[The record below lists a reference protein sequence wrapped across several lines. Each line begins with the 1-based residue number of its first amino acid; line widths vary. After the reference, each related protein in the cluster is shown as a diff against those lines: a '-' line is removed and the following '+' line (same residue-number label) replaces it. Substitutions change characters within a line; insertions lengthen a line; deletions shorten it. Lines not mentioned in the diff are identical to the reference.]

1 MSASGPLRHSYRT
14 PVPRFD
20 PRRVRRTSC
29 LGRVDILSVEGG
41 AVACLTFPTPNCMLR
56 VPVMSEQKIPRY
68 KAYDHPAGGWGA
80 AGATAKVLMQQSVI
94 AKGSK
99 ALLSMNQPGGF
110 KCPSCAFPDAD
121 HTKKLEFC
129 ENGAK
134 ALAWE
139 ATKHRATREFF
150 AEHTVQELMAQSD
163 YWLEMQGRLTE
174 PMRYDPVSDHYV
186 PCSWDE
192 AFALIGRHL
201 QALSSPHEAEFYT
214 SGRTPNEAAFLYSIF
229 VREFGTNNFPDC
241 SNMCHEPTS
250 RGLPP
255 AIGVGKGTIVLDDF
269 EHAEAIFVIGQ
280 NTGTNSPRM
289 MSNLVEARK
298 RNAPIVAVNP
308 MPERA
313 LIRFA
318 EPQDVVQMATFGS
331 TEISSEFVH
340 IRIGGDLALIKG
352 IMKAMFEREAAGESV
367 LDHEFLT
374 EHTVG
379 LEALR
384 EEVMSLEWSQIV
396 QVSGIKKE
404 QILRCAEIYIRSR
417 ATIICYG
424 MGLTQHQQGS
434 RLLQQVANLLML
446 RGNFGKPGAG
456 IAPIRGHSNVQGDR
470 TVGID
475 EKPTQRY
482 LDQVRDVFG
491 FEPPREHG
499 HHVVESIE
507 AMLAGTAK
515 VFIGMGGNF
524 IHAVP
529 DTEIAYRAMRGL
541 ELTVGIATKLNRGHL
556 VHGKEAL
563 ILPVVARSEWIH
575 TPLGEQFVTIE
586 DAMSNV
592 TASRGVLEPVSE
604 HVLPEV
610 EIVCRMAMA
619 TLPDSKVD
627 WAACMHDYN
636 HVREL
641 IAAVYPSIYADFN
654 ERIQA
659 PRGFHLDIPPRR
671 REWPTPNGKANIL
684 VLPGLEVND
693 LVEDPTMLRLATV
706 RSHDQYN
713 TTIYSYNDR
722 YRGVYNDRMILFMN
736 LEDRVARGIG
746 KEEQVSLET
755 ISSDGVCR
763 RVDGLTV
770 LDYPMPRGAIAGY
783 YPELNPLLPLDYF
796 DRISGTPA
804 AKSIPVRVV
813 ISQ

>member
-1 MSASGPLRHSYRT
+1 
-14 PVPRFD
+14 
-20 PRRVRRTSC
+20 
-29 LGRVDILSVEGG
+29 
-41 AVACLTFPTPNCMLR
+41 
-56 VPVMSEQKIPRY
+56 MSEQKPPRY
-68 KAYDHPAGGWGA
+68 KPYNQPAGGWGA
-80 AGATAKVLMQQSVI
+80 AGATAKVLLQQSVI
-94 AKGSK
+94 GKGSK
-99 ALLSMNQPGGF
+99 ALLAMNQPGGF

-121 HTKKLEFC
+121 ERRKLEFC

-139 ATKHRATREFF
+139 ATQFRAGRELF
-150 AEHTVQELMAQSD
+150 AQHTVTELMAQTD

-174 PMRYDPVSDHYV
+174 PMRYDASTDHYV

-201 QALSSPHEAEFYT
+201 QALDSPHQAEFYT

-255 AIGVGKGTIVLDDF
+255 AIGVGKGTIVLRDF

-298 RNAPIVAVNP
+298 RGIPIVAVNP

-318 EPQDVVQMATFGS
+318 EPQDMVQMATFGS
-331 TEISSEFVH
+331 TEITSEFVH

-352 IMKAMFEREAAGESV
+352 MMKVMFEREAQGERV
-367 LDHEFLT
+367 LDHEFLS

-384 EEVMSLEWSQIV
+384 EDVLAQDWDEIV
-396 QVSGIKKE
+396 EVSGITQA
-404 QILRCAEIYIRSR
+404 QIRRCAEIYIRSK
-417 ATIICYG
+417 ATVICYG
-424 MGLTQHQQGS
+424 MGLTQHQYGS
-434 RLLQQVANLLML
+434 TLLQQVANLLLL

-456 IAPIRGHSNVQGDR
+456 IGPIRGHSNVQGDR

-475 EKPTQRY
+475 EKPKPAY
-482 LDQVRDVFG
+482 LDRVQQVFG
-491 FEPPREHG
+491 FDPPREHG

-507 AMLAGTAK
+507 AMLDGSAK

-529 DTEIAYRAMRGL
+529 DTPRAYEAMRGL

-556 VHGKEAL
+556 VHGRDAL
-563 ILPVVARSEWIH
+563 ILPVVARSERIV
-575 TPLGEQFVTIE
+575 TPAGEQFVTIE

-592 TASRGVLEPVSE
+592 TASRGVLEPVSTD
-604 HVLPEV
+604 VLPEV

-619 TLPDSKVD
+619 TLPHSKVD
-627 WAACMHDYN
+627 WAGCMHDYAPI
-636 HVREL
+636 REL
-641 IAAVYPSIYADFN
+641 IAAVYPEIYTGFN
-654 ERIQA
+654 ERIQQ
-659 PRGFHLDIPPRR
+659 PHGFHLDIPPRR
-671 REWPTPNGKANIL
+671 RVWPTPNGKANIL
-684 VLPGLEVND
+684 VMPGLDVD
-693 LVEDPTMLRLATV
+693 APVDDPGMLRLATV

-722 YRGVYNDRMILFMN
+722 YRGVYNDRMVLFMN
-736 LEDRVARGIG
+736 IEDRLARGLE
-746 KEEQVSLET
+746 KEALVSLET
-755 ISSDGVCR
+755 ISGDGVNR
-763 RVDGLTV
+763 RIEGLTV
-770 LDYPMPRGAIAGY
+770 LDYPMPRGALAGY
-783 YPELNPLLPLDYF
+783 YPELNPLLPLDYY
-796 DRISGTPA
+796 DRVSGTPA
-804 AKSIPVRVV
+804 AKSIPVRMRAMAEA
-813 ISQ
+813 IA

>member
-1 MSASGPLRHSYRT
+1 
-14 PVPRFD
+14 
-20 PRRVRRTSC
+20 
-29 LGRVDILSVEGG
+29 
-41 AVACLTFPTPNCMLR
+41 
-56 VPVMSEQKIPRY
+56 MSEQKPPRY
-68 KAYDHPAGGWGA
+68 KPYNQPAGGWGA
-80 AGATAKVLMQQSVI
+80 AGATAKVLLQQSVI
-94 AKGSK
+94 GKGSK
-99 ALLSMNQPGGF
+99 ALLAMNQPGGF

-121 HTKKLEFC
+121 ERKKLEFC

-139 ATKHRATREFF
+139 ATQFRAGRELF
-150 AEHTVQELMAQSD
+150 ARYTVTELMAQTD

-174 PMRYDPVSDHYV
+174 PMRYDAATDHYV
-186 PCSWDE
+186 PCSWDD

-201 QALSSPHEAEFYT
+201 QALDSPHQAEFYT

-255 AIGVGKGTIVLDDF
+255 AIGVGKGTIVLQDF

-298 RNAPIVAVNP
+298 RGIPIVAVNP

-331 TEISSEFVH
+331 TEITSEFVH

-352 IMKAMFEREAAGESV
+352 MMKVMFEREAQGERV
-367 LDHEFLT
+367 LDHDFLS

-384 EEVMSLEWSQIV
+384 EDVMAQDWDQIV
-396 QVSGIKKE
+396 QVSGISQA
-404 QILRCAEIYIRSR
+404 QIRRCAEIYIRSK
-417 ATIICYG
+417 ATVICYG
-424 MGLTQHQQGS
+424 MGLTQHQYGS
-434 RLLQQVANLLML
+434 RLLQQVANLLLL

-456 IAPIRGHSNVQGDR
+456 IGPIRGHSNVQGDR

-475 EKPTQRY
+475 EKPKPAY
-482 LDQVRDVFG
+482 LDRVQQVFG
-491 FEPPREHG
+491 FDPPREHG

-507 AMLAGTAK
+507 AMLDGSAK
-515 VFIGMGGNF
+515 VFIGLGGNF

-529 DTEIAYRAMRGL
+529 DTPRAYEAMRGL
-541 ELTVGIATKLNRGHL
+541 DLTVGIATKLNRGHL
-556 VHGKEAL
+556 VHGRDAL
-563 ILPVVARSEWIH
+563 ILPVVARSERIV
-575 TPLGEQFVTIE
+575 TPAGEQFVTIE

-592 TASRGVLEPVSE
+592 TASRGVLEPVSAD
-604 HVLPEV
+604 VLPEV
-610 EIVCRMAMA
+610 EIVCRMALA
-619 TLPDSKVD
+619 TLPDSRVD
-627 WAACMHDYN
+627 WAGCMHDYAPI
-636 HVREL
+636 REL
-641 IAAVYPSIYADFN
+641 IAAVYPEIYTGFN
-654 ERIQA
+654 ERIQQ
-659 PRGFHLDIPPRR
+659 PHGFHLDIPPRR
-671 REWPTPNGKANIL
+671 RVWPTPNGKANIL
-684 VLPGLEVND
+684 VMPGLDVD
-693 LVEDPTMLRLATV
+693 DPVHDPDMLRLATV

-722 YRGVYNDRMILFMN
+722 YRGVYNDRMVLFMN
-736 LEDRVARGIG
+736 IEDRLARGLE
-746 KEEQVSLET
+746 KEALVSLET
-755 ISSDGVCR
+755 ISGDGVQR
-763 RVDGLTV
+763 RIEGLTV
-770 LDYPMPRGAIAGY
+770 LDYPMPRGALAGY
-783 YPELNPLLPLDYF
+783 YPELNPLLPLDYY

-804 AKSIPVRVV
+804 AKSIPVRMRAMAAA
-813 ISQ
+813 IA

>member
-1 MSASGPLRHSYRT
+1 
-14 PVPRFD
+14 
-20 PRRVRRTSC
+20 
-29 LGRVDILSVEGG
+29 
-41 AVACLTFPTPNCMLR
+41 
-56 VPVMSEQKIPRY
+56 MSEQKPPRY
-68 KAYDHPAGGWGA
+68 KPYNQPAGGWGA
-80 AGATAKVLMQQSVI
+80 AGATAKVLLQQSVI
-94 AKGSK
+94 GKGSK
-99 ALLSMNQPGGF
+99 ALLAMNQPGGF

-121 HTKKLEFC
+121 ERRKLEFC

-139 ATKHRATREFF
+139 ATQFRAGRELF
-150 AEHTVQELMAQSD
+150 AQHTVTELMAQTD

-174 PMRYDPVSDHYV
+174 PMRYDASTDHYV

-201 QALSSPHEAEFYT
+201 QALDSPHQAEFYT

-255 AIGVGKGTIVLDDF
+255 AIGVGKGTIVLRDF

-298 RNAPIVAVNP
+298 RGIPIVAVNP

-318 EPQDVVQMATFGS
+318 EPQDMVQMATFGS
-331 TEISSEFVH
+331 TEITSEFVH

-352 IMKAMFEREAAGESV
+352 MMKVMFEREAQGERV
-367 LDHEFLT
+367 LDHDFLA

-384 EEVMSLEWSQIV
+384 EDVLAQDWDEIV
-396 QVSGIKKE
+396 EVSGITQA
-404 QILRCAEIYIRSR
+404 QIRRCAEIYIRSK
-417 ATIICYG
+417 ATVICYG
-424 MGLTQHQQGS
+424 MGLTQHQYGS
-434 RLLQQVANLLML
+434 TLLQQVANLLLL

-456 IAPIRGHSNVQGDR
+456 IGPIRGHSNVQGDR

-475 EKPTQRY
+475 EKPKPAY
-482 LDQVRDVFG
+482 LDRVQQVFG
-491 FEPPREHG
+491 FDPPREHG

-507 AMLAGTAK
+507 AMLDGSAK

-529 DTEIAYRAMRGL
+529 DTPRAYEAMRGL

-556 VHGKEAL
+556 VHGRDAL
-563 ILPVVARSEWIH
+563 VLPVVARSERIV
-575 TPLGEQFVTIE
+575 TPAGEQFVTIE

-592 TASRGVLEPVSE
+592 TASRGVLEPVSTD
-604 HVLPEV
+604 VLPEV

-619 TLPDSKVD
+619 TLPHSKVD
-627 WAACMHDYN
+627 WAGCMHDYAPI
-636 HVREL
+636 REL
-641 IAAVYPSIYADFN
+641 IAAVYPEIYTGFN
-654 ERIQA
+654 ERIQQ
-659 PRGFHLDIPPRR
+659 PHGFHLDIPPRR
-671 REWPTPNGKANIL
+671 RVWPTPNGKANIL
-684 VLPGLEVND
+684 VMPGLDVD
-693 LVEDPTMLRLATV
+693 APVDDPGMLRLATV

-722 YRGVYNDRMILFMN
+722 YRGVYNDRMVLFMN
-736 LEDRVARGIG
+736 IEDRLARGLE
-746 KEEQVSLET
+746 KEAWVSLET
-755 ISSDGVCR
+755 ISGDGVSR
-763 RVDGLTV
+763 RIEGLTV
-770 LDYPMPRGAIAGY
+770 LDYPMPRGALAGY
-783 YPELNPLLPLDYF
+783 YPELNPLLPLDYY
-796 DRISGTPA
+796 DRVSGTPA
-804 AKSIPVRVV
+804 AKSIPVRVRAMAAAA
-813 ISQ
+813 

>member
-1 MSASGPLRHSYRT
+1 
-14 PVPRFD
+14 
-20 PRRVRRTSC
+20 
-29 LGRVDILSVEGG
+29 
-41 AVACLTFPTPNCMLR
+41 
-56 VPVMSEQKIPRY
+56 MSEQKPPRY
-68 KAYDHPAGGWGA
+68 KPYNQPAGGWGA
-80 AGATAKVLMQQSVI
+80 AGATAKVLLQQSVI
-94 AKGSK
+94 GKGSK
-99 ALLSMNQPGGF
+99 ALLAMNQPGGF

-121 HTKKLEFC
+121 ERRKLEFC

-139 ATKHRATREFF
+139 ATQFRAGRELF
-150 AEHTVQELMAQSD
+150 AQHTVTELMAQTD

-174 PMRYDPVSDHYV
+174 PMRYDASTDHYV

-201 QALSSPHEAEFYT
+201 QALDSPHQAEFYT

-255 AIGVGKGTIVLDDF
+255 AIGVGKGTIVLQDF

-298 RNAPIVAVNP
+298 RGIPIVAVNP

-318 EPQDVVQMATFGS
+318 EPQDMVQMATFGS
-331 TEISSEFVH
+331 TEITSEFVH

-352 IMKAMFEREAAGESV
+352 MMKVMFEREAQGERV
-367 LDHEFLT
+367 LDHEFLS

-384 EEVMSLEWSQIV
+384 EDVLAQDWDEIV
-396 QVSGIKKE
+396 EVSGITQA
-404 QILRCAEIYIRSR
+404 QIRRCAEIYIRSK
-417 ATIICYG
+417 ATVICYG
-424 MGLTQHQQGS
+424 MGLTQHQYGS
-434 RLLQQVANLLML
+434 TLLQQVANLLLL

-456 IAPIRGHSNVQGDR
+456 IGPIRGHSNVQGDR

-475 EKPTQRY
+475 EKPKPAY
-482 LDQVRDVFG
+482 LDRVQQVFG
-491 FEPPREHG
+491 FDPPREHG

-507 AMLAGTAK
+507 AMLDGSAK

-529 DTEIAYRAMRGL
+529 DTPRAYEAMRGL

-556 VHGKEAL
+556 VHGRDAL
-563 ILPVVARSEWIH
+563 ILPVVARSERIV
-575 TPLGEQFVTIE
+575 TPAGEQFVTIE

-592 TASRGVLEPVSE
+592 TASRGVLEPVSTD
-604 HVLPEV
+604 VLPEV

-619 TLPDSKVD
+619 TLPHSKVD
-627 WAACMHDYN
+627 WAGCMHDYAPI
-636 HVREL
+636 REL
-641 IAAVYPSIYADFN
+641 IAAVYPEIYTGFN
-654 ERIQA
+654 ERIQQ
-659 PRGFHLDIPPRR
+659 PHGFHLDIPPRR
-671 REWPTPNGKANIL
+671 RVWPTPNGKANIL
-684 VLPGLEVND
+684 VMPGLDVD
-693 LVEDPTMLRLATV
+693 APVDDPGMLRLATV

-722 YRGVYNDRMILFMN
+722 YRGVYNDRMVLFMN
-736 LEDRVARGIG
+736 IEDRLARGLE
-746 KEEQVSLET
+746 KEALVSLET
-755 ISSDGVCR
+755 ISGDGMQR
-763 RVDGLTV
+763 RIEGLTL
-770 LDYPMPRGAIAGY
+770 LDYPMPRGALAGY
-783 YPELNPLLPLDYF
+783 YPELNPLLPLDYY
-796 DRISGTPA
+796 DRVSGTPA
-804 AKSIPVRVV
+804 AKSIPVRMRAMAEA
-813 ISQ
+813 IA

>member
-1 MSASGPLRHSYRT
+1 
-14 PVPRFD
+14 
-20 PRRVRRTSC
+20 
-29 LGRVDILSVEGG
+29 
-41 AVACLTFPTPNCMLR
+41 
-56 VPVMSEQKIPRY
+56 MSEQKPPRY
-68 KAYDHPAGGWGA
+68 KPYNQPAGGWGA
-80 AGATAKVLMQQSVI
+80 AGATAKVLLQQSVI
-94 AKGSK
+94 GKGSK
-99 ALLSMNQPGGF
+99 ALLAMNQPGGF

-121 HTKKLEFC
+121 ERRKLEFC

-139 ATKHRATREFF
+139 ATEFRAGRELF
-150 AEHTVQELMAQSD
+150 ARHTVTELMAQTD

-174 PMRYDPVSDHYV
+174 PMRYDAATDHYV
-186 PCSWDE
+186 PCSWDD

-201 QALSSPHEAEFYT
+201 QALDSPHQAEFYT

-255 AIGVGKGTIVLDDF
+255 AIGVGKGTIVLQDF

-289 MSNLVEARK
+289 MSNLVDARK
-298 RNAPIVAVNP
+298 RGIPIVAVNP

-331 TEISSEFVH
+331 TEITSEFVH

-352 IMKAMFEREAAGESV
+352 MMKVMFEREAQGEHV
-367 LDHEFLT
+367 LDHDFLS

-384 EEVMSLEWSQIV
+384 EDVLAQDWDQIV
-396 QVSGIKKE
+396 QVSGISQA
-404 QILRCAEIYIRSR
+404 QIHRCAEIYIRSK
-417 ATIICYG
+417 ATVICYG
-424 MGLTQHQQGS
+424 MGLTQHQYGS

-456 IAPIRGHSNVQGDR
+456 IGPIRGHSNVQGDR

-475 EKPTQRY
+475 EKPKPAY
-482 LDQVRDVFG
+482 LDRVQQVFG
-491 FEPPREHG
+491 FDPPREHG

-507 AMLAGTAK
+507 AMLDGSAK
-515 VFIGMGGNF
+515 VFIGLGGNF

-529 DTEIAYRAMRGL
+529 DTPRAYEAMRGL
-541 ELTVGIATKLNRGHL
+541 DLTVGIATKLNRGHL
-556 VHGKEAL
+556 VHGRDAL
-563 ILPVVARSEWIH
+563 ILPVVARSERIV
-575 TPLGEQFVTIE
+575 TPAGEQFVTIE

-592 TASRGVLEPVSE
+592 TASRGVLEPVSTE
-604 HVLPEV
+604 VLPEV

-619 TLPDSKVD
+619 ALPHSKVD
-627 WAACMHDYN
+627 WARCMHDYAPI
-636 HVREL
+636 REL
-641 IAAVYPSIYADFN
+641 IAAVYPEIYTGFN
-654 ERIQA
+654 ARIQQ
-659 PRGFHLDIPPRR
+659 PHGFHLDIPPRR
-671 REWPTPNGKANIL
+671 RVWPTPNGKANIL
-684 VLPGLEVND
+684 VMPGLDVD
-693 LVEDPTMLRLATV
+693 DPVHDPDMLRLATV

-722 YRGVYNDRMILFMN
+722 YRGVYNDRMVLFMN
-736 LEDRVARGIG
+736 IEDRLARGLE
-746 KEEQVSLET
+746 KEALVSLET
-755 ISSDGVCR
+755 ISRDGVQR
-763 RVDGLTV
+763 RIEGLTV
-770 LDYPMPRGAIAGY
+770 LDYPMPRGALAGY
-783 YPELNPLLPLDYF
+783 YPELNPLLPLDYY

-804 AKSIPVRVV
+804 AKSIPVRMSAMAAA
-813 ISQ
+813 IA

>member
-1 MSASGPLRHSYRT
+1 
-14 PVPRFD
+14 
-20 PRRVRRTSC
+20 
-29 LGRVDILSVEGG
+29 
-41 AVACLTFPTPNCMLR
+41 
-56 VPVMSEQKIPRY
+56 MSEQKPPRY
-68 KAYDHPAGGWGA
+68 KPYNQPAGGWGA
-80 AGATAKVLMQQSVI
+80 AGATAKVLLQQSVI
-94 AKGSK
+94 GKGSK
-99 ALLSMNQPGGF
+99 ALLAMNQPGGF

-121 HTKKLEFC
+121 ERKKLEFC

-139 ATKHRATREFF
+139 ATQFRAGRELF
-150 AEHTVQELMAQSD
+150 AQHTVTELMAQSD
-163 YWLEMQGRLTE
+163 YWLEMQGRLNE
-174 PMRYDPVSDHYV
+174 PMRYDATTDHYV

-201 QALSSPHEAEFYT
+201 QALDSPHQAEFYT

-255 AIGVGKGTIVLDDF
+255 AIGVGKGTLVLQDF

-298 RNAPIVAVNP
+298 RGIPIVAVNP

-331 TEISSEFVH
+331 TEITSEFVH

-352 IMKAMFEREAAGESV
+352 MMKVMFEREAQGERV
-367 LDHEFLT
+367 LDHDFLA

-384 EEVMSLEWSQIV
+384 EDVMAQDWEEIV
-396 QVSGIKKE
+396 RVSGISQA
-404 QILRCAEIYIRSR
+404 QIRRCAEIYIRSK
-417 ATIICYG
+417 ATVICYG
-424 MGLTQHQQGS
+424 MGLTQHQYGS

-456 IAPIRGHSNVQGDR
+456 IGPIRGHSNVQGDR

-475 EKPTQRY
+475 EKPKPAY
-482 LDQVRDVFG
+482 LDRVQQVFG
-491 FEPPREHG
+491 FDPPREHG

-507 AMLAGTAK
+507 AMLDGSAK
-515 VFIGMGGNF
+515 VFIGLGGNF

-529 DTEIAYRAMRGL
+529 DTPRAYEAMRGL

-556 VHGKEAL
+556 VHGRDAL
-563 ILPVVARSEWIH
+563 ILPVVARSERIV
-575 TPLGEQFVTIE
+575 TPAGEQFVTIE

-592 TASRGVLEPVSE
+592 TASRGVLEPVSAQ
-604 HVLPEV
+604 VLPEV

-619 TLPDSKVD
+619 TLPHSRVD
-627 WAACMHDYN
+627 WAGCMHDYAPI
-636 HVREL
+636 REL
-641 IAAVYPSIYADFN
+641 IAAVYPEIYTGFN
-654 ERIQA
+654 TRIQQA
-659 PRGFHLDIPPRR
+659 HGFHLDIPPRR
-671 REWPTPNGKANIL
+671 RVWPTPNGKANIL
-684 VLPGLEVND
+684 LMPGLDVD
-693 LVEDPTMLRLATV
+693 DPVDDPEMLRLATV

-722 YRGVYNDRMILFMN
+722 YRGVYNDRMVLFMN
-736 LEDRVARGIG
+736 IEDRLARGLA
-746 KEEQVSLET
+746 KEALVSLET
-755 ISSDGVCR
+755 ISADGVDR
-763 RVDGLTV
+763 RIEGLTV
-770 LDYPMPRGAIAGY
+770 LDYPMPRGALAGY
-783 YPELNPLLPLDYF
+783 YPELNPLLPLDYY

-804 AKSIPVRVV
+804 AKSIPVRMRAMATA
-813 ISQ
+813 SA

>member
-1 MSASGPLRHSYRT
+1 
-14 PVPRFD
+14 
-20 PRRVRRTSC
+20 
-29 LGRVDILSVEGG
+29 
-41 AVACLTFPTPNCMLR
+41 
-56 VPVMSEQKIPRY
+56 MSEQKPPRY
-68 KAYDHPAGGWGA
+68 KPYNQPAGGWGA
-80 AGATAKVLMQQSVI
+80 AGATAKVLLQQSVI
-94 AKGSK
+94 GKGSK
-99 ALLSMNQPGGF
+99 ALLAMNQPGGF

-121 HTKKLEFC
+121 ERKKLEFC

-139 ATKHRATREFF
+139 ATQFRAGRELF
-150 AEHTVQELMAQSD
+150 ARYTVTELMAQTD

-174 PMRYDPVSDHYV
+174 PMRYDAATDHYV
-186 PCSWDE
+186 PCSWDD

-201 QALSSPHEAEFYT
+201 QALDSPHQAEFYT

-255 AIGVGKGTIVLDDF
+255 AIGVGKGTIVLQDF

-298 RNAPIVAVNP
+298 RGIPIVAVNP

-331 TEISSEFVH
+331 TEITSEFVH

-352 IMKAMFEREAAGESV
+352 MMKVMFEREAQGERV
-367 LDHEFLT
+367 LDHDFLA

-384 EEVMSLEWSQIV
+384 EDVLAQDWDQIV
-396 QVSGIKKE
+396 QVSGISQA
-404 QILRCAEIYIRSR
+404 QIRRCAEIYIRSS
-417 ATIICYG
+417 ATVICYG
-424 MGLTQHQQGS
+424 MGLTQHQYGS
-434 RLLQQVANLLML
+434 TLLQQVANLLML

-456 IAPIRGHSNVQGDR
+456 IGPIRGHSNVQGDR

-475 EKPTQRY
+475 EKPKPAY
-482 LDQVRDVFG
+482 LDRVQQVFG
-491 FEPPREHG
+491 FDPPRGHG

-507 AMLAGTAK
+507 AMLEGSAK
-515 VFIGMGGNF
+515 VFIGLGGNF

-529 DTEIAYRAMRGL
+529 DTPRAYQAMRGL

-556 VHGKEAL
+556 VHGRDAL
-563 ILPVVARSEWIH
+563 ILPVVARSERIV
-575 TPLGEQFVTIE
+575 TPAGEQFVTIE

-592 TASRGVLEPVSE
+592 TASRGVLEPVSTE
-604 HVLPEV
+604 VRPEV

-619 TLPDSKVD
+619 ALPDSKVD
-627 WAACMHDYN
+627 WARCMHDYAPI
-636 HVREL
+636 RDL
-641 IAAVYPSIYADFN
+641 IAAVYPEIYTGFN
-654 ERIQA
+654 ERIQQ
-659 PRGFHLDIPPRR
+659 PHGFHLDIPPRR
-671 REWPTPNGKANIL
+671 RVWPTPNGKANIL
-684 VLPGLEVND
+684 VMPGLDVD
-693 LVEDPTMLRLATV
+693 DPVHDPDMLRLATV

-722 YRGVYNDRMILFMN
+722 YRGVYNDRMVLFMN
-736 LEDRVARGIG
+736 IEDRLARGLE
-746 KEEQVSLET
+746 KEALVSLET
-755 ISSDGVCR
+755 ISGDGVQR
-763 RVDGLTV
+763 RIEGLTV
-770 LDYPMPRGAIAGY
+770 LDYPMPRGALAGY
-783 YPELNPLLPLDYF
+783 YPELNPLLPLDYY

-804 AKSIPVRVV
+804 AKSIPVRMHAMTAV
-813 ISQ
+813 IA

>member
-1 MSASGPLRHSYRT
+1 
-14 PVPRFD
+14 
-20 PRRVRRTSC
+20 
-29 LGRVDILSVEGG
+29 
-41 AVACLTFPTPNCMLR
+41 
-56 VPVMSEQKIPRY
+56 MSEQKPPRY
-68 KAYDHPAGGWGA
+68 KPYNQPAGGWGA
-80 AGATAKVLMQQSVI
+80 AGATAKVLLQQSVI
-94 AKGSK
+94 GKGSK
-99 ALLSMNQPGGF
+99 ALLAMNQPGGF

-121 HTKKLEFC
+121 ERKKLEFC

-139 ATKHRATREFF
+139 ATQFRAGRELF
-150 AEHTVQELMAQSD
+150 ARYTVTELMAQTD

-174 PMRYDPVSDHYV
+174 PMRYDAATDHYV
-186 PCSWDE
+186 PCSWDD

-201 QALSSPHEAEFYT
+201 QALDSPHQAEFYT

-255 AIGVGKGTIVLDDF
+255 AIGVGKGTIVLQDF

-298 RNAPIVAVNP
+298 RGIPIVAVNP

-331 TEISSEFVH
+331 TEITSEFVH

-352 IMKAMFEREAAGESV
+352 MMKVMFEREAQGERV
-367 LDHEFLT
+367 LDHDFLS

-384 EEVMSLEWSQIV
+384 EDVMTQDWDQIV
-396 QVSGIKKE
+396 QVSGISQA
-404 QILRCAEIYIRSR
+404 QIRRCAEIYIRSK
-417 ATIICYG
+417 ATVICYG
-424 MGLTQHQQGS
+424 MGLTQHQYGS
-434 RLLQQVANLLML
+434 RLLQQVANLLLL

-456 IAPIRGHSNVQGDR
+456 IGPIRGHSNVQGDR

-475 EKPTQRY
+475 EKPKPAY
-482 LDQVRDVFG
+482 LDRVQQVFG
-491 FEPPREHG
+491 FDPPREHG

-507 AMLAGTAK
+507 AMLDGSAK
-515 VFIGMGGNF
+515 VFIGLGGNF
-524 IHAVP
+524 IRAVP
-529 DTEIAYRAMRGL
+529 DTPRAYEAMRGL

-556 VHGKEAL
+556 VHGRDAL
-563 ILPVVARSEWIH
+563 ILPVVARSERIV
-575 TPLGEQFVTIE
+575 TPAGEQFVTIE

-592 TASRGVLEPVSE
+592 TASRGVLEPVSAE
-604 HVLPEV
+604 VLPEV
-610 EIVCRMAMA
+610 EIVCRMALA
-619 TLPDSKVD
+619 TLPDSRVD
-627 WAACMHDYN
+627 WAGCMHDYAPI
-636 HVREL
+636 REL
-641 IAAVYPSIYADFN
+641 IAAVYPEIYTGFN
-654 ERIQA
+654 ERIQQ
-659 PRGFHLDIPPRR
+659 PHGFHLDIPPRR
-671 REWPTPNGKANIL
+671 RVWPTPNGKANIL
-684 VLPGLEVND
+684 VMPGLDVD
-693 LVEDPTMLRLATV
+693 DPVHDPDMLRLATV

-722 YRGVYNDRMILFMN
+722 YRGVYNDRMVLFMN
-736 LEDRVARGIG
+736 IEDRLARGLE
-746 KEEQVSLET
+746 KEALVSLET
-755 ISSDGVCR
+755 ISGDGVQR
-763 RVDGLTV
+763 RIEGLTV
-770 LDYPMPRGAIAGY
+770 LDYPMPRGALAGY
-783 YPELNPLLPLDYF
+783 YPELNPLLPLDYY

-804 AKSIPVRVV
+804 AKSIPVRMRAMAAA
-813 ISQ
+813 IA

>member
-1 MSASGPLRHSYRT
+1 
-14 PVPRFD
+14 
-20 PRRVRRTSC
+20 
-29 LGRVDILSVEGG
+29 
-41 AVACLTFPTPNCMLR
+41 
-56 VPVMSEQKIPRY
+56 MSEQKPPRY
-68 KAYDHPAGGWGA
+68 KPYNQPAGGWGA
-80 AGATAKVLMQQSVI
+80 AGATAKVLLQQSVI
-94 AKGSK
+94 GKGSK
-99 ALLSMNQPGGF
+99 ALLAMNQPGGF

-121 HTKKLEFC
+121 ERKKLEFC

-139 ATKHRATREFF
+139 ATQFRAGRELF
-150 AEHTVQELMAQSD
+150 AQHTVTELMAQTD

-174 PMRYDPVSDHYV
+174 PMRYDASTDHYV

-201 QALSSPHEAEFYT
+201 QALDSPHQAEFYT

-255 AIGVGKGTIVLDDF
+255 AIGVGKGTIVLQDF

-298 RNAPIVAVNP
+298 RGIPIVAVNP

-318 EPQDVVQMATFGS
+318 EPQDMVQMATFGS
-331 TEISSEFVH
+331 TEITSEFVH

-352 IMKAMFEREAAGESV
+352 MMKVMFEREAQGERV
-367 LDHEFLT
+367 LDHEFLS

-384 EEVMSLEWSQIV
+384 EDVLAQDWDEIV
-396 QVSGIKKE
+396 EVSGITQA
-404 QILRCAEIYIRSR
+404 QIRRCAEIYIRSK
-417 ATIICYG
+417 ATVICYG
-424 MGLTQHQQGS
+424 MGLTQHQYGS
-434 RLLQQVANLLML
+434 TLLQQVANLLLL

-456 IAPIRGHSNVQGDR
+456 IGPIRGHSNVQGDR

-475 EKPTQRY
+475 EKPKPAY
-482 LDQVRDVFG
+482 LDRVQQVFG
-491 FEPPREHG
+491 FDPPREHG

-507 AMLAGTAK
+507 AMLDGSAK

-529 DTEIAYRAMRGL
+529 DTPRAYEAMRGL

-556 VHGKEAL
+556 VHGRDAL
-563 ILPVVARSEWIH
+563 ILPVVARSERIV
-575 TPLGEQFVTIE
+575 TPAGEQFVTIE

-592 TASRGVLEPVSE
+592 TASRGVLEPVSTD
-604 HVLPEV
+604 VLPEV

-619 TLPDSKVD
+619 TLPHSKVD
-627 WAACMHDYN
+627 WAGCMHDYAPI
-636 HVREL
+636 REL
-641 IAAVYPSIYADFN
+641 IAAVYPEIYTGFN
-654 ERIQA
+654 ERIQQ
-659 PRGFHLDIPPRR
+659 PHGFHLDIPPSRR
-671 REWPTPNGKANIL
+671 VWPTPNGKANIL
-684 VLPGLEVND
+684 VMPGLHVD
-693 LVEDPTMLRLATV
+693 APVDDPGMLRLATV

-722 YRGVYNDRMILFMN
+722 YRGVYNDRMVLFMN
-736 LEDRVARGIG
+736 IEDRLARGLE
-746 KEEQVSLET
+746 KEALVSLET
-755 ISSDGVCR
+755 ISGDGVNR
-763 RVDGLTV
+763 RIEGLTV
-770 LDYPMPRGAIAGY
+770 LDYPMPRGALAGY
-783 YPELNPLLPLDYF
+783 YPELNPLLPLDYY
-796 DRISGTPA
+796 DRVSGTPA
-804 AKSIPVRVV
+804 AKSIPVRMRAMAEA
-813 ISQ
+813 IA

>member
-1 MSASGPLRHSYRT
+1 
-14 PVPRFD
+14 
-20 PRRVRRTSC
+20 
-29 LGRVDILSVEGG
+29 
-41 AVACLTFPTPNCMLR
+41 
-56 VPVMSEQKIPRY
+56 MSEQKPPRY
-68 KAYDHPAGGWGA
+68 KPYNQPAGGWGA
-80 AGATAKVLMQQSVI
+80 AGATAKVLLQQSVI
-94 AKGSK
+94 GKGSK
-99 ALLSMNQPGGF
+99 ALLAMNQPGGF

-121 HTKKLEFC
+121 ERKKLEFC

-139 ATKHRATREFF
+139 ATQFRAGRELF
-150 AEHTVQELMAQSD
+150 AQHTVTELMAQTD

-174 PMRYDPVSDHYV
+174 PMRYDAATDHYV
-186 PCSWDE
+186 PCSWDD

-201 QALSSPHEAEFYT
+201 QALDSPHQAEFYT

-255 AIGVGKGTIVLDDF
+255 AIGVGKGTIVLQDF

-298 RNAPIVAVNP
+298 RGIPIVAVNP

-331 TEISSEFVH
+331 TEITSEFVH

-352 IMKAMFEREAAGESV
+352 MMKVMFEREAQGERV
-367 LDHEFLT
+367 LDHDFLS

-384 EEVMSLEWSQIV
+384 EDVMAQDWDEIV
-396 QVSGIKKE
+396 QVSGISQA
-404 QILRCAEIYIRSR
+404 QIRRCAEIYIRSK
-417 ATIICYG
+417 ATVICYG
-424 MGLTQHQQGS
+424 MGLTQHQYGS

-456 IAPIRGHSNVQGDR
+456 IGPIRGHSNVQGDR

-475 EKPTQRY
+475 EKPKPAY
-482 LDQVRDVFG
+482 LDRVQQVFG
-491 FEPPREHG
+491 FDPPREHG

-507 AMLAGTAK
+507 AMLDGSAK
-515 VFIGMGGNF
+515 VFIGLGGNF

-529 DTEIAYRAMRGL
+529 DTPRAYEAMRGL
-541 ELTVGIATKLNRGHL
+541 DLTVGIATKLNRGHL
-556 VHGKEAL
+556 VHGRDAL
-563 ILPVVARSEWIH
+563 ILPVVARSERIV
-575 TPLGEQFVTIE
+575 TPAGEQFVTIE

-592 TASRGVLEPVSE
+592 TASRGVLEPVSTE
-604 HVLPEV
+604 VLPEV

-619 TLPDSKVD
+619 ALPDSKVD
-627 WAACMHDYN
+627 WARCMHDYAPI
-636 HVREL
+636 RDL
-641 IAAVYPSIYADFN
+641 IAAVYPEIYTGFN
-654 ERIQA
+654 ERIQQ
-659 PRGFHLDIPPRR
+659 PHGFHLDIPPRR
-671 REWPTPNGKANIL
+671 RVWPTPNGKANIL
-684 VLPGLEVND
+684 VMPGLDVD
-693 LVEDPTMLRLATV
+693 DPVHDPDMLRLATV

-722 YRGVYNDRMILFMN
+722 YRGVYNDRMVLFMN
-736 LEDRVARGIG
+736 IEDRLARGLQ
-746 KEEQVSLET
+746 KEALVSLET
-755 ISSDGVCR
+755 ISGDGVQR
-763 RVDGLTV
+763 RIEGLTV
-770 LDYPMPRGAIAGY
+770 LDYPMPRGALAGY
-783 YPELNPLLPLDYF
+783 YPELNPLLPLDYY

-804 AKSIPVRVV
+804 AKSIPVRVRAMAAA
-813 ISQ
+813 IA

>member
-1 MSASGPLRHSYRT
+1 
-14 PVPRFD
+14 
-20 PRRVRRTSC
+20 
-29 LGRVDILSVEGG
+29 
-41 AVACLTFPTPNCMLR
+41 
-56 VPVMSEQKIPRY
+56 
-68 KAYDHPAGGWGA
+68 
-80 AGATAKVLMQQSVI
+80 
-94 AKGSK
+94 
-99 ALLSMNQPGGF
+99 
-110 KCPSCAFPDAD
+110 
-121 HTKKLEFC
+121 
-129 ENGAK
+129 
-134 ALAWE
+134 
-139 ATKHRATREFF
+139 
-150 AEHTVQELMAQSD
+150 
-163 YWLEMQGRLTE
+163 
-174 PMRYDPVSDHYV
+174 
-186 PCSWDE
+186 
-192 AFALIGRHL
+192 
-201 QALSSPHEAEFYT
+201 
-214 SGRTPNEAAFLYSIF
+214 
-229 VREFGTNNFPDC
+229 
-241 SNMCHEPTS
+241 
-250 RGLPP
+250 
-255 AIGVGKGTIVLDDF
+255 
-269 EHAEAIFVIGQ
+269 
-280 NTGTNSPRM
+280 M

-331 TEISSEFVH
+331 TAISSEFVH

-384 EEVMSLEWSQIV
+384 EEVMSLEWSQIL

-563 ILPVVARSEWIH
+563 ILPVVARS
-575 TPLGEQFVTIE
+575 
-586 DAMSNV
+586 
-592 TASRGVLEPVSE
+592 
-604 HVLPEV
+604 
-610 EIVCRMAMA
+610 
-619 TLPDSKVD
+619 
-627 WAACMHDYN
+627 
-636 HVREL
+636 
-641 IAAVYPSIYADFN
+641 
-654 ERIQA
+654 
-659 PRGFHLDIPPRR
+659 
-671 REWPTPNGKANIL
+671 
-684 VLPGLEVND
+684 
-693 LVEDPTMLRLATV
+693 
-706 RSHDQYN
+706 
-713 TTIYSYNDR
+713 
-722 YRGVYNDRMILFMN
+722 
-736 LEDRVARGIG
+736 
-746 KEEQVSLET
+746 
-755 ISSDGVCR
+755 
-763 RVDGLTV
+763 
-770 LDYPMPRGAIAGY
+770 
-783 YPELNPLLPLDYF
+783 
-796 DRISGTPA
+796 SG
-804 AKSIPVRVV
+804 SIPR
-813 ISQ
+813 

>member
-1 MSASGPLRHSYRT
+1 
-14 PVPRFD
+14 
-20 PRRVRRTSC
+20 
-29 LGRVDILSVEGG
+29 
-41 AVACLTFPTPNCMLR
+41 
-56 VPVMSEQKIPRY
+56 MSEQKPPRY
-68 KAYDHPAGGWGA
+68 KPYNQPAGGWGA
-80 AGATAKVLMQQSVI
+80 AGATAKVLLQQSVI
-94 AKGSK
+94 GKGSK
-99 ALLSMNQPGGF
+99 ALLAMNQPGGF

-121 HTKKLEFC
+121 ERKKLEFC

-139 ATKHRATREFF
+139 ATQFRAGRELF
-150 AEHTVQELMAQSD
+150 ARYTVTELMAQTD

-174 PMRYDPVSDHYV
+174 PMRYDAATDHYV
-186 PCSWDE
+186 PCSWDD

-201 QALSSPHEAEFYT
+201 QALDSPHQAEFYT

-255 AIGVGKGTIVLDDF
+255 AIGVGKGTIVLQDF
-269 EHAEAIFVIGQ
+269 EHAEAIFVMGQ

-298 RNAPIVAVNP
+298 RGIPIVAVNP

-331 TEISSEFVH
+331 TEITSEFVH

-352 IMKAMFEREAAGESV
+352 MMKVMFEREAQGERV
-367 LDHEFLT
+367 LDHDFLS

-384 EEVMSLEWSQIV
+384 EDVMTQDWDQIV
-396 QVSGIKKE
+396 QVSGISQA
-404 QILRCAEIYIRSR
+404 QIRRCAEIYIRSK
-417 ATIICYG
+417 ATVICYG
-424 MGLTQHQQGS
+424 MGLTQHQYGS
-434 RLLQQVANLLML
+434 RLLQQVANLLLL

-456 IAPIRGHSNVQGDR
+456 IGPIRGHSNVQGDR

-475 EKPTQRY
+475 EKPKPAY
-482 LDQVRDVFG
+482 LDRVQQVFG
-491 FEPPREHG
+491 FDPPREHG

-507 AMLAGTAK
+507 AMLDGSAK
-515 VFIGMGGNF
+515 VFIGLGGNF

-529 DTEIAYRAMRGL
+529 DTPRAYEAMRGL

-556 VHGKEAL
+556 VHGRDAL
-563 ILPVVARSEWIH
+563 ILPVVARSERIV
-575 TPLGEQFVTIE
+575 TPAGEQFVTIE

-592 TASRGVLEPVSE
+592 TASRGVLEPVSAE
-604 HVLPEV
+604 VLPEV
-610 EIVCRMAMA
+610 EIVCRMALA
-619 TLPDSKVD
+619 TLPDSRVV
-627 WAACMHDYN
+627 WAGCMHDYAPI
-636 HVREL
+636 REL
-641 IAAVYPSIYADFN
+641 IAAVYPEIYTGFN
-654 ERIQA
+654 ERIQQ
-659 PRGFHLDIPPRR
+659 PHGFHLDIPPRR
-671 REWPTPNGKANIL
+671 RVWPTPNGKANIL
-684 VLPGLEVND
+684 VMPGLDVD
-693 LVEDPTMLRLATV
+693 DPVHDPDMLRLATV

-722 YRGVYNDRMILFMN
+722 YRGVYNDRMVLFMN
-736 LEDRVARGIG
+736 IEDRLARGLE
-746 KEEQVSLET
+746 KEALVSLET
-755 ISSDGVCR
+755 ISGDGVQR
-763 RVDGLTV
+763 RIEGLTV
-770 LDYPMPRGAIAGY
+770 LDYPMPRGALAGY
-783 YPELNPLLPLDYF
+783 YPELNPLLPLDYY

-804 AKSIPVRVV
+804 AKSIPVRMRAMAAA
-813 ISQ
+813 IA

>member
-1 MSASGPLRHSYRT
+1 
-14 PVPRFD
+14 
-20 PRRVRRTSC
+20 
-29 LGRVDILSVEGG
+29 
-41 AVACLTFPTPNCMLR
+41 
-56 VPVMSEQKIPRY
+56 MSEQKPPRY
-68 KAYDHPAGGWGA
+68 KPYNQPAGGWGA
-80 AGATAKVLMQQSVI
+80 AGATAKVLLQQSVI
-94 AKGSK
+94 GKGSK
-99 ALLSMNQPGGF
+99 ALLAMNQPGGF

-121 HTKKLEFC
+121 ERKKLEFC

-139 ATKHRATREFF
+139 ATQFRAGRELF
-150 AEHTVQELMAQSD
+150 AQHTVTELMAQTD

-174 PMRYDPVSDHYV
+174 PMRYDAATDHYV
-186 PCSWDE
+186 PCSWDD

-201 QALSSPHEAEFYT
+201 QALDSPHQAEFYT

-255 AIGVGKGTIVLDDF
+255 AIGVGKGTIVLQDF

-298 RNAPIVAVNP
+298 RGIPIVAVNP

-331 TEISSEFVH
+331 TEITSEFVH

-352 IMKAMFEREAAGESV
+352 MMKVMFEREAQGERV
-367 LDHEFLT
+367 LDHAFLS

-384 EEVMSLEWSQIV
+384 EDVMAQDWDEIV
-396 QVSGIKKE
+396 QVSGISQA
-404 QILRCAEIYIRSR
+404 QIRRCAEIYIRSK
-417 ATIICYG
+417 ATVICYG
-424 MGLTQHQQGS
+424 MGLTQHQYGS

-456 IAPIRGHSNVQGDR
+456 IGPIRGHSNVQGDR

-475 EKPTQRY
+475 EKPKPAY
-482 LDQVRDVFG
+482 LDRVQQVFG
-491 FEPPREHG
+491 FDPPREHG

-507 AMLAGTAK
+507 AMLDGSAK
-515 VFIGMGGNF
+515 VFIGLGGNF

-529 DTEIAYRAMRGL
+529 DTPRAYEAMRGL
-541 ELTVGIATKLNRGHL
+541 DLTVGIATKLNRGHL
-556 VHGKEAL
+556 VHGRDAL
-563 ILPVVARSEWIH
+563 ILPVVARSERIV
-575 TPLGEQFVTIE
+575 TPAGEQFVTIE

-592 TASRGVLEPVSE
+592 TASRGVLEPVSTE
-604 HVLPEV
+604 VLPEV

-619 TLPDSKVD
+619 ALPHSKVD
-627 WAACMHDYN
+627 WARCMHDYAPI
-636 HVREL
+636 RDL
-641 IAAVYPSIYADFN
+641 IAAVYPEIYTGFN
-654 ERIQA
+654 ERIQQ
-659 PRGFHLDIPPRR
+659 PHGFHLDIPPRR
-671 REWPTPNGKANIL
+671 RVWPTPNGKANIL
-684 VLPGLEVND
+684 VMPGLDVD
-693 LVEDPTMLRLATV
+693 DPVHDPDMLRLATV

-722 YRGVYNDRMILFMN
+722 YRGVYNDRMVLFMN
-736 LEDRVARGIG
+736 IEDRLARGLQ
-746 KEEQVSLET
+746 KEALVSLET
-755 ISSDGVCR
+755 ISGDGVQR
-763 RVDGLTV
+763 RIEGLTV
-770 LDYPMPRGAIAGY
+770 LDYPMPRGALAGY
-783 YPELNPLLPLDYF
+783 YPELNPLLPLDYY

-804 AKSIPVRVV
+804 AKSIPVRVPAMAAA
-813 ISQ
+813 IA